1 MEVLGH
7 HIYEYKKG
15 LRSLVL
21 HTMRAQDYQQAKE
34 VLERTPYLA
43 ARFSGEF
50 QMKRATDD
58 NEDPRL
64 DLALVPRPDAPDLD
78 PAEVGRAFAEALAA
92 GRGGIY
98 AQVLADRPHL
108 ALPRVR
114 FVRREEIMTPNS
126 FKIRYLG

>member
-1 MEVLGH
+1 MLKLVTAYRSRGH
-7 HIYEYKKG
+7 
-15 LRSLVL
+15 
-21 HTMRAQDYQQAKE
+21 
-34 VLERTPYLA
+34 LA
-43 ARFSGEF
+43 A
-50 QMKRATDD
+50 DL
-58 NEDPRL
+58 DPL
-64 DLALVPRPDAPDLD
+64 GMAQKLPAPDLD
-78 PAEVGRAFAEALAA
+78 PAEAARAFAEALAA